1 MESYVT
7 HQFSKL
13 LDLPVD
19 NTVCIN
25 LERCLFNWSVRRSK
39 QYDDVPTWENKRFR
53 SRYKHK
59 FVELKQN
66 LIRCPENRD
75 NLKNGT
81 VKTFQFIEYSPKELF
96 PTGPYARTQERL
108 IYRDIRKQFLSKESK
123 NQEGFFVCG
132 RCKSNKTTYF
142 QMQTRSADEPMTV
155 FVSCHNCERNWKC

>member
-81 VKTFQFIEYSPKELF
+81 VNLKTKKVSLCV
-96 PTGPYARTQERL
+96 G
-108 IYRDIRKQFLSKESK
+108 DV
-123 NQEGFFVCG
+123 NQTKRHIS
-132 RCKSNKTTYF
+132 RCKRGP
-142 QMQTRSADEPMTV
+142 QMNQ
-155 FVSCHNCERNWKC
+155 